1 MQMPPLNSFANLFLL
16 TASVSVLP
24 MPRTRALSLLGVPL
38 YYRSRNVNNR
48 EDLSKSKTL
57 LVVRTELSKRQLFF
71 MKHIDVIPE
80 IFSLL
85 DTALLSAYSSGSK
98 EPAQTARKWLI
109 ENRHAISD
117 EAYKLLNSFALKKK
131 GFNIY
136 LKKWLSQYAERR
148 AFVLSVKGKTDEE
161 WVMEMC
167 RSWERAGGV
176 FFTGGKDTPA
186 SLTKDVIKAA
196 QSKGVITLLDRE
208 NNDGC
213 FTFEIA
219 MSSERQYHGIISHFD
234 KCGVPISKNER
245 NKKGLTFLITNPP
258 TQNILNKVVAET
270 MLPYY
275 AEKINGIKRI

>member
-1 MQMPPLNSFANLFLL
+1 
-16 TASVSVLP
+16 
-24 MPRTRALSLLGVPL
+24 
-38 YYRSRNVNNR
+38 
-48 EDLSKSKTL
+48 
-57 LVVRTELSKRQLFF
+57 

-85 DTALLSAYSSGSK
+85 DTALLSAYISGAP

-109 ENRHAISD
+109 ENKHAISD
-117 EAYKLLNSFALKKK
+117 DAYKLLNSFALKKK

-148 AFVLSVKGKTDEE
+148 SFVLSAKGKSDEE
-161 WVMEMC
+161 WVLEMC

-176 FFTGGKDTPA
+176 FLTEGHDSPDSLSKDM
-186 SLTKDVIKAA
+186 INAA
-196 QSKGVITLLDRE
+196 HNKGVITLLDRE
-208 NNDGC
+208 QRDGS

-219 MSSERQYHGIISHFD
+219 VSSQGHYHGVIAHFD
-234 KCGVPISKNER
+234 KCGVPIAKNER
-245 NKKGLTFLITNPP
+245 DKAGLTILIASSPSN
-258 TQNILNKVVAET
+258 NILNKVIRET